1 MYMLPMLEHV
11 EEHSIQALC
20 VEEYLRC
27 VPYRRDGGS
36 SCTLVCTLVH
46 VPTYLPNLN
55 GTSPMRMHAHQA
67 PKKERKMKP
76 SSMSTIPCAEY
87 VVPWREPSEDG
98 SANLALD
105 EA

>member
-1 MYMLPMLEHV
+1 MYLLPMLGHI
-11 EEHSIQALC
+11 EEHIQALC
-20 VEEYLRC
+20 VGEYLRC
-27 VPYRRDGGS
+27 VPRDGGS
-36 SCTLVCTLVH
+36 SCTGS
-46 VPTYLPNLN
+46 VPWYLPKLSR
-55 GTSPMRMHAHQA
+55 TSPMRMHAHQT

-87 VVPWREPSEDG
+87 VVLWREPNEDG